1 MCYNIGSI
9 GIYPKFYGGVLMDSN
24 RFNVIERGDSVFLFD
39 KETEDI
45 LRSYMV
51 ISESFLSDKELEE
64 VAKQYH
70 LVSVKRNGKIYFFQD
85 WPV

>member
-1 MCYNIGSI
+1 MNN
-9 GIYPKFYGGVLMDSN
+9 D
-24 RFNVIERGDSVFLFD
+24 RFTVIERGNEVFLFD

-45 LRSYMV
+45 LKSSMV
-51 ISESFLSDKELEE
+51 ISESFLSEQEMKE

-70 LVSVKRNGKIYFFQD
+70 LVSVKLNGKIYFFQD

>member
-1 MCYNIGSI
+1 
-9 GIYPKFYGGVLMDSN
+9 MDNN
-24 RFNVIERGDSVFLFD
+24 RFNVIERGDAVFLFD

-45 LRSYMV
+45 LKSSMV
-51 ISESFLSDKELEE
+51 ISESFLSEQELEE

-70 LVSVKRNGKIYFFQD
+70 LVSVKLNGKIYFFQD

>member
-1 MCYNIGSI
+1 MCYNIVNI
-9 GIYPKFYGGVLMDSN
+9 GVYPKFYGGVLMDSN
-24 RFNVIERGDSVFLFD
+24 RFNVIERGDAVFLFD

-45 LRSYMV
+45 LKSSMV
-51 ISESFLSDKELEE
+51 ISESFLSEQELEE

-70 LVSVKRNGKIYFFQD
+70 LVSVKLNGKIYFFQG

>member
-1 MCYNIGSI
+1 
-9 GIYPKFYGGVLMDSN
+9 MDSS
-24 RFNVIERGDSVFLFD
+24 RFNVIERGDAVFLFD

-45 LRSYMV
+45 LRSCMV
-51 ISESFLSDKELEE
+51 ISESFLSEQEMKE

-70 LVSVKRNGKIYFFQD
+70 LVSVKLNGKIYFFQD